1 MRRNSGLIGKL
12 QSATLTSAGGV
23 HDIFDA
29 YNWRKDGAYPLSIRY
44 NSLSPGSGTITEST
58 STTFTLNTS
67 GFENNTILYW
77 TILNLTTTS
86 TDFHNGIV
94 SGSFT
99 QFSSTNTGT
108 FNVNTNFIGD
118 TGKTARTFQ
127 IQIRTGST
135 SGPVVFTSGPYTI
148 PAITASVSASATS
161 VNEGSSFNLNV
172 TLGNVGS
179 WILVNPTLSYSGTA
193 SSTDFAGGF
202 PSSIAV
208 GQSGSTTYSLNYS
221 ALSDLTT
228 EGNETVNITVSY
240 SVYGGNTWGS
250 TGTITINDTSQA
262 PSATLSPSAN
272 PINEGS
278 TMTFTVTTTN
288 FPSGTLYWT
297 LENVSNWEGSD
308 QSATSGSF
316 TVNSGS
322 GTFSFTITSDGY
334 TEGTEQFLARVRINS
349 TSGTIIG
356 TSATISIS
364 DTSTGTPE
372 PTGYIL
378 TAGTKAPVFGAGG
391 AAYPPSGWTGL
402 QDGSIDDS
410 FVTVTI
416 PTFTINSTAYTTA
429 YVGSNTYITFGNG
442 STNYSSLSSSNPS
455 LNKIHMGAADNSYQR
470 VSTVSSGTDYT
481 RIRYEGNGST
491 SGTVGSPGI
500 VYEATFFNTSKTGG
514 NPTVEVLFGNHNR
527 TTGQAGIANTSSYYA
542 TYSQAANQSYV
553 FVGNSTGTSWTIY
566 TGYYMAGTGY

>member
-1 MRRNSGLIGKL
+1 MQRNSGIIGAKKAPS
-12 QSATLTSAGGV
+12 QTNASGV
-23 HDIFDA
+23 HDTFDN
-29 YNWRKDGAYPLSIRY
+29 YNARRINQWPVNITY
-44 NSLSPGSGTITEST
+44 SLSANSGTIFEST
-58 STTFTLNTS
+58 SQSFTLTTTGYSTNT
-67 GFENNTILYW
+67 TLYW
-77 TILNLTTTS
+77 TILNGTTTS
-86 TDFHNGIV
+86 TDFHNGNV

-99 QFSSTNTGT
+99 QSGSTNTGT
-108 FNVNTNFIGD
+108 FSVNTNFIGD
-118 TGKTARTFQ
+118 TGKTSRTFQ

-135 SGPVVFTSGPYTI
+135 SGSVVYTSGTYTI
-148 PAITASVSASATS
+148 PAITASISASTTS
-161 VNEGSSFNLNV
+161 VNEGSSFNLNI
-172 TLGNVGS
+172 TLGNIGN
-179 WILVNPTLSYSGTA
+179 WISVNPTLSYSGTA

-202 PSSIAV
+202 PSSVSV
-208 GQSGSTTYSLNYS
+208 GSSGSTTYSLNYS

-250 TGTITINDTSQA
+250 TGTITINDTSQT

-288 FPSGTLYWT
+288 VSNGTTLYWT
-297 LENVSNWEGSD
+297 LENVSNWESSD

-316 TVNSGS
+316 TVSGGS

-334 TEGTEQFLARVRINS
+334 TEGTEQFLARVRVNS

-356 TSATISIS
+356 TSATISIN

-372 PTGYIL
+372 PTGYVL

-391 AAYPPSGWTGL
+391 GTYPPSGWTGL
-402 QDGSIDDS
+402 QNGSVDDN
-410 FVTVTI
+410 FVNANI
-416 PTFTINSTAYTTA
+416 PSFTINSTSYTT
-429 YVGSNTYITFGNG
+429 VSIGSNTYLTFGGG
-442 STNYSSLSSSNPS
+442 SSAWSGLSSSNPA

-470 VSTVSSGTDYT
+470 VSTVSSGTNFT

-500 VYEATFFNTSKTGG
+500 VYEATFFNSTLTGG
-514 NPTVEVLFGNHNR
+514 SPTVEVLFGNHNR